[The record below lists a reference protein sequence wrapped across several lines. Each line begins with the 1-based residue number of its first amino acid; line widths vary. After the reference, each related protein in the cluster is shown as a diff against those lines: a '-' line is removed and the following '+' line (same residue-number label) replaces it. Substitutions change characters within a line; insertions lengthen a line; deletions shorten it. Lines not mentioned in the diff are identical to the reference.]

1 MSMSTD
7 VYVYLG
13 PTIVVPTRFINESQD
28 FYACSSVSCKNH
40 EKSTKITEKF
50 CSSCGSANQ
59 SRKIDKKVELE
70 PYDEDP
76 SKDYD
81 HWYGMFMNKSVDDR
95 IFYVPNFYLS
105 KKDIFSLYDDEKYSQ
120 FELDLSSVDLKA
132 NLEKFKNLAETKE
145 LIELLK
151 RFYSDEEI
159 VISYRLFK
167 YCH

>member
-1 MSMSTD
+1 
-7 VYVYLG
+7 
-13 PTIVVPTRFINESQD
+13 
-28 FYACSSVSCKNH
+28 
-40 EKSTKITEKF
+40 
-50 CSSCGSANQ
+50 
-59 SRKIDKKVELE
+59 
-70 PYDEDP
+70 
-76 SKDYD
+76 
-81 HWYGMFMNKSVDDR
+81 MNKSVDDR

-145 LIELLK
+145 LIGLLK